1 MRASVEDA
9 ELYVADLSYQLGH
22 TFRWLLGCGNEC
34 VGGLAGSG
42 CGSRS
47 GVRTVSRTACLARV
61 SDRDADIS
69 NVR

>member
-1 MRASVEDA
+1 MGLPSDLCGPRLRIELPARA
-9 ELYVADLSYQLGH
+9 H
-22 TFRWLLGCGNEC
+22 FRWLLGCGNEC

-61 SDRDADIS
+61 SDRDTDIS
-69 NVR
+69 NIR